1 MRFWLDKEFEFSMK
15 ICVWIR
21 YMDSSVERYQ
31 VLTFISLWSSWR
43 EGRSKLTKIFRWCL
57 WAEHCRSVCW
67 EGVYWSS
74 IALTMTRQK
83 WMRLDAEG
91 RSSFLSW
98 QVFVWWSGWH
108 VQSLFFICRFL
119 RIILKISSGS
129 QMESILTNQ
138 LLTDNWDFGSMYGL
152 RAEEMPP
159 SHLHIL
165 PVFFFSISLF
175 AFLIHLLL
183 LLNSLSLIH
192 SSFGSLEK
200 SRRKASNDGSLKVS
214 VRLCTALHWE
224 VNEVA
229 LGLWEEWVEDS
240 SERTKWS
247 QSGSFWCHISNGK
260 ATTLVPRSMTNYQYF
275 QDFSKLSL
283 IFWMHMAT
291 NILMFQWRRQR
302 HNPTSL
308 LTPFHLI
315 FFLFS
320 FSTVKF
326 WLLHIFLPPLS
337 LLYPVIQLVL
347 NFILMEQNSYSLFLR
362 LHLQIIYIWIL
373 HRPCIYLHS
382 YILIHVFMY
391 VQYIVMDIKYI

>member
-159 SHLHIL
+159 PTYTYCLYSSFLFLSLH
-165 PVFFFSISLF
+165 FSFISFSSSTLSLSF
-175 AFLIHLLL
+175 THLLVHLRRVEEKLAMMGAWKWALDCAL
-183 LLNSLSLIH
+183 LST
-192 SSFGSLEK
+192 EK
-200 SRRKASNDGSLKVS
+200 
-214 VRLCTALHWE
+214 
-224 VNEVA
+224 
-229 LGLWEEWVEDS
+229 
-240 SERTKWS
+240 
-247 QSGSFWCHISNGK
+247 
-260 ATTLVPRSMTNYQYF
+260 
-275 QDFSKLSL
+275 
-283 IFWMHMAT
+283 
-291 NILMFQWRRQR
+291 
-302 HNPTSL
+302 
-308 LTPFHLI
+308 
-315 FFLFS
+315 
-320 FSTVKF
+320 
-326 WLLHIFLPPLS
+326 
-337 LLYPVIQLVL
+337 
-347 NFILMEQNSYSLFLR
+347 
-362 LHLQIIYIWIL
+362 
-373 HRPCIYLHS
+373 
-382 YILIHVFMY
+382 
-391 VQYIVMDIKYI
+391 